1 MTLPRLIH
9 LDYYFKI
16 VHKVRE
22 NVYEMRTH
30 KGECVFEMDADT
42 MSAIVYKHIPGLKMA
57 QHTLQ
62 LLIWIHY
69 FLNVK
74 WQLHQEDGTLIGLCN
89 LYIYLNNKYVERLSS
104 KILLY
109 QIY

>member
-22 NVYEMRTH
+22 NIYEMRTH

-42 MSAIVYKHIPGLKMA
+42 MSAIVYKHIPGAKKGYW
-57 QHTLQ
+57 T
-62 LLIWIHY
+62 
-69 FLNVK
+69 N
-74 WQLHQEDGTLIGLCN
+74 DGAAYLAASNMDSLFFKCKVAATSRGWDANRLMQFI
-89 LYIYLNNKYVERLSS
+89 YIFE
-104 KILLY
+104 
-109 QIY
+109 Q